1 MLVNLLVF
9 VLGAMLGS
17 FLNVCIYRLPREE
30 SVVFPAS
37 HCPQCGKNILPFDN
51 IPIIS
56 WLLLGGKC
64 RSCKE
69 NISIR
74 YPLVELITAV
84 SVFLLY
90 QKLGITSDLF
100 FFSVFVSVLIIGFFT
115 DLAEQIIP
123 DEIVIVGVIAG
134 FSRALLNGSFLDSLF
149 GAAAGFAVFFMIEK
163 LAKIVFKKEGLGFGD
178 VKLAAM
184 LGAFLGTAGFS
195 NTFLLSYFL
204 GAIVSIPLLF
214 FKIKKMGEY
223 IPFGPF
229 LILGAAATFVF
240 GPFLLL
246 AMIP

>member
-9 VLGAMLGS
+9 VLGAVLGS

-30 SVVFPAS
+30 SVVFPTS

-56 WLLLGGKC
+56 WLILRGKC
-64 RSCKE
+64 RSCGKK
-69 NISIR
+69 IPAH
-74 YPLVELITAV
+74 YPLVELLTAV
-84 SVFLLY
+84 LILPLY
-90 QKLGITSDLF
+90 QKFGLTSELF
-100 FFSVFVSVLIIGFFT
+100 FSAVFVSVLIVGFFT
-115 DLAEQIIP
+115 DLFEQIIP
-123 DEIVIVGVIAG
+123 DEIVIVGLIAG
-134 FSRALLNGSFLDSLF
+134 FSRALLNGSFFDSLF
-149 GAAAGFAVFFMIEK
+149 GAAAGFAVFFVIEK
-163 LAKIVFKKEGLGFGD
+163 LAKIIFKKEGLGFGD

-184 LGAFLGTAGFS
+184 LGAFLGTAGFW

-204 GAIVSIPLLF
+204 GAIVSLSLLF